1 MEINGSFSV
10 IAPQESPARPDAVHK
25 KQQSA
30 QQDAGPVSPAPG
42 IVLAATE
49 DSLNKART
57 FQRAS
62 GYDQPQ
68 GRGEQAVLAYQR
80 FERDQQKEHIRQL
93 MGVDIYA

>member
-10 IAPQESPARPDAVHK
+10 IAPQESSSRPDAVEK
-25 KQQSA
+25 KRSAAERGTEAVQQP
-30 QQDAGPVSPAPG
+30 QG
-42 IVLAATE
+42 IVLSATD
-49 DSLNKART
+49 DSLNKARR
-57 FQRAS
+57 FQQQS

-80 FERDQQKEHIRQL
+80 FEREQQKDQIRQL